1 VGYEEGREDW
11 AATRR
16 PKRRV
21 EAGSSSRQGD
31 YLVSREDWQTVDPAG
46 SATDQLKGWDIF

>member
-1 VGYEEGREDW
+1 
-11 AATRR
+11 
-16 PKRRV
+16 V